1 MSFQMVKKVQKQTAG
16 HQTLDRQKME
26 KEIREF
32 LENQFKREA
41 GARYGALLS
50 KADEIYEK
58 LREDIRKASEF
69 VLPKEIHALNLLDFL
84 NGVGCSD
91 EHDEGCKAETPSSEN
106 LVEGESKMT
115 AAMKNLSIPIEG
127 SSSIMECDGMQ
138 NNYTPLQENRT
149 ALNLPTVIR
158 PKITDVK
165 ERRFRA
171 ARGDELAFSVDGSPI
186 VIPPSSTD
194 PSTQVMKQIVE
205 SNEDL
210 LSPNTREVVSLFK
223 SLVRK
228 KVAEAQKREPDLS
241 QECD

>member
-1 MSFQMVKKVQKQTAG
+1 MVKKVQKQTAG

-106 LVEGESKMT
+106 L
-115 AAMKNLSIPIEG
+115 
-127 SSSIMECDGMQ
+127 
-138 NNYTPLQENRT
+138 
-149 ALNLPTVIR
+149 
-158 PKITDVK
+158 
-165 ERRFRA
+165 
-171 ARGDELAFSVDGSPI
+171 
-186 VIPPSSTD
+186 
-194 PSTQVMKQIVE
+194 IVE